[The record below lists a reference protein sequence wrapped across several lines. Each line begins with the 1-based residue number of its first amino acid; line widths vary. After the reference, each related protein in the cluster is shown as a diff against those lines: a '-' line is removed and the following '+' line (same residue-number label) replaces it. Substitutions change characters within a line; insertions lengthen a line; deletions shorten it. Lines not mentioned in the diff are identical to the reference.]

1 VIIRRVQTDHPN
13 PPTRQA
19 ICVEEGAELSNFDP
33 FDQLALGTS
42 PVRRRDLRE
51 PSTRR
56 SRRAAR
62 KRAEAQRKLRKA
74 VKTVA
79 KRPGNTRPPRK
90 PIGKRIAKALVS
102 VVALALAAS
111 FAIAT
116 AGSPLLFSSASA
128 APTSAITPSKA
139 SSTINGQHIADATSK
154 DASISRD
161 SFAALSAQQLYSLE
175 VGGLDYTVNNSGP
188 IRWPFDY
195 PVPLGDHF
203 GTRPAPCSGCSTFH
217 RGTDFETGDG
227 APIYAVAAGVVTVS
241 ELSGALG
248 QHVEISHVVN
258 GHAFTSVYGHMRA
271 NSEVMY
277 VGETIVEGQPVGLT
291 GTTGESTG
299 PHLDFE
305 IDINGVPVD
314 SFVWLKANTAH

>member
-1 VIIRRVQTDHPN
+1 V
-13 PPTRQA
+13 
-19 ICVEEGAELSNFDP
+19 LSNFDP

-51 PSTRR
+51 PSTKR

-62 KRAEAQRKLRKA
+62 KRADAERKLRKS

-128 APTSAITPSKA
+128 APAASISKA
-139 SSTINGQHIADATSK
+139 SSTINGQHIADIAGKQTT
-154 DASISRD
+154 ISRD

-175 VGGLDYTVNNSGP
+175 VGGLDYTVNNSGV

-203 GTRPAPCSGCSTFH
+203 GTRPAPCAGCSTFH

-227 APIYAVAAGVVTVS
+227 APIYAIAAGVVTVS

-248 QHVEISHVVN
+248 QHVEISHMIN

-271 NSEVMY
+271 NSETVT
-277 VGETIVEGQPVGLT
+277 VGETITEGEPVGLT

-305 IDINGVPVD
+305 IDIDGVPVD

>member
-1 VIIRRVQTDHPN
+1 MSRTANR
-13 PPTRQA
+13 
-19 ICVEEGAELSNFDP
+19 VEEGAAVSNFDP

-51 PSTRR
+51 KSTRR

-62 KRAEAQRKLRKA
+62 KRADAERKLRKA
-74 VKTVA
+74 VKSVA
-79 KRPGNTRPPRK
+79 GRPGSTRPPRK

-102 VVALALAAS
+102 VVALSLAAA

-116 AGSPLLFSSASA
+116 AGAPLLFSSASA
-128 APTSAITPSKA
+128 TAAISNTKT
-139 SSTINGQHIADATSK
+139 SSTIDGQHMSATAGKEPSF
-154 DASISRD
+154 SRD

-175 VGGLDYTVNNSGP
+175 VGGLNYTVNNSGP

-195 PVPLGDHF
+195 AVPLGDHF
-203 GTRPAPCSGCSTFH
+203 GPRAAPCAGCSTYH

-227 APIYAVAAGVVTVS
+227 AAIYAIAAGVVTIS
-241 ELSGALG
+241 EDSGGLG
-248 QHVEISHVVN
+248 QYVAISHDIN
-258 GHAFTSVYGHMRA
+258 GHEFTSIYGHMRA
-271 NSEVMY
+271 NSETVS
-277 VGETIVEGQPVGLT
+277 VGETITEGEPLGLT

-305 IDINGVPVD
+305 IDIDGVPVD

>member
-1 VIIRRVQTDHPN
+1 V
-13 PPTRQA
+13 
-19 ICVEEGAELSNFDP
+19 LSNLDP
-33 FDQLALGTS
+33 FDQLGLGTS

-51 PSTRR
+51 RSTKR

-62 KRAEAQRKLRKA
+62 KRADAERKLRKA
-74 VKTVA
+74 VKSVA
-79 KRPGNTRPPRK
+79 GRPGSTRPPRK

-102 VVALALAAS
+102 VVALSLAVA

-128 APTSAITPSKA
+128 TAAITHAKT
-139 SSTINGQHIADATSK
+139 SSTINGQHMSDVAGKQTT
-154 DASISRD
+154 ISRD
-161 SFAALSAQQLYSLE
+161 AFAALSAQQLYSLE

-195 PVPLGDHF
+195 AVPLGDHF
-203 GTRPAPCSGCSTFH
+203 GPRPAPCAGCSTFH

-227 APIYAVAAGVVTVS
+227 APIYAIAAGVVTIS
-241 ELSGALG
+241 ELSGGLG
-248 QHVEISHVVN
+248 QHIAISHVVN
-258 GHAFTSVYGHMRA
+258 GHAFTSIYGHMRA
-271 NSEVMY
+271 NSQLVK
-277 VGETIVEGQPVGLT
+277 VGDIITEGELLGLT

-305 IDINGVPVD
+305 IDIDGVPVD

>member
-1 VIIRRVQTDHPN
+1 V
-13 PPTRQA
+13 
-19 ICVEEGAELSNFDP
+19 LSNFDP

-42 PVRRRDLRE
+42 PVSRRDLRE
-51 PSTRR
+51 KSTRR

-62 KRAEAQRKLRKA
+62 RRADAERKLRKA
-74 VKTVA
+74 VRSVA
-79 KRPGNTRPPRK
+79 GRPGSTRPPRK

-128 APTSAITPSKA
+128 STTAAIAHPKA
-139 SSTINGQHIADATSK
+139 TSTINGQHIADAAGNQTT
-154 DASISRD
+154 ISRE

-203 GTRPAPCSGCSTFH
+203 GPRAAPCRGCSTFH

-227 APIYAVAAGVVTVS
+227 APIYAIAAGVVTIS
-241 ELSGALG
+241 ELSGGLG
-248 QHVEISHVVN
+248 QHIAISHDVN
-258 GHAFTSVYGHMRA
+258 GHQFTSIYGHMRA
-271 NSEVMY
+271 NSQTVK
-277 VGETIVEGQPVGLT
+277 VGDVITEGEPLGLT

-305 IDINGVPVD
+305 IDIDGVPVD

>member
-1 VIIRRVQTDHPN
+1 M
-13 PPTRQA
+13 
-19 ICVEEGAELSNFDP
+19 
-33 FDQLALGTS
+33 
-42 PVRRRDLRE
+42 
-51 PSTRR
+51 
-56 SRRAAR
+56 
-62 KRAEAQRKLRKA
+62 
-74 VKTVA
+74 
-79 KRPGNTRPPRK
+79 
-90 PIGKRIAKALVS
+90 S
-102 VVALALAAS
+102 VVALSLAAA

-128 APTSAITPSKA
+128 SATAPIGKSKT
-139 SSTINGQHIADATSK
+139 SSTINGQHMSDAAGKQAT
-154 DASISRD
+154 ISRD

-203 GTRPAPCSGCSTFH
+203 GPRVAPCAGCSTFH

-227 APIYAVAAGVVTVS
+227 APIYAIAAGVVTVS
-241 ELSGALG
+241 ELSGSLG
-248 QHVEISHVVN
+248 QHVEISHDVN
-258 GHAFTSVYGHMRA
+258 GHEFTSVYGHMRG
-271 NSEVMY
+271 NSEVVK
-277 VGETIVEGQPVGLT
+277 VGDIITEGELLGLT

-305 IDINGVPVD
+305 IDIDNAPVD